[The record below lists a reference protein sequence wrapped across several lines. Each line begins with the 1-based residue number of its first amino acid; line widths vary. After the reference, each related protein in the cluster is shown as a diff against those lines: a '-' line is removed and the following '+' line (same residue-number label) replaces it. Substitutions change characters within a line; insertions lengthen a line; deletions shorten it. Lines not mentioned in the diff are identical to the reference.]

1 MVNSSPEVASSV
13 NAFSMSGASNQT
25 NMKLPIGVSCRAQVS
40 RVSPDL
46 VSWQVVPPR
55 NGD

>member
-1 MVNSSPEVASSV
+1 V

-25 NMKLPIGVSCRAQVS
+25 KTKLPIGVSCRVQVY

-46 VSWQVVPPR
+46 A
-55 NGD
+55 N